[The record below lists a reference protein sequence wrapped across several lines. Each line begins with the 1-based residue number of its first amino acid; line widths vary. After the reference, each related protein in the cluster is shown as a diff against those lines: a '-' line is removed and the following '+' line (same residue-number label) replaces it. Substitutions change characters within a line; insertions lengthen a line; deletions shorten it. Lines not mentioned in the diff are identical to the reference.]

1 MSEINIL
8 KSLGKFVAYDTMDVS
23 YTVEPAREWKRM
35 TRYNS
40 FILSGVKHSSED
52 FVFVTNESSIERFK
66 ANKYRTLPNGE
77 HKTVDWVARILEI
90 RAGDKQHVYV
100 RVCWMY

>member
-52 FVFVTNESSIERFK
+52 FVFVTNESSIVRFK
-66 ANKYRTLPNGE
+66 ANQYRTLPDGE

-90 RAGDKQHVYV
+90 RASDKQHVYV
-100 RVCWMY
+100 R